1 MPVIMS
7 WWWTFYAYRRTV
19 RPTPDAP
26 LLDITLLV
34 SRLRQRF
41 PDAVIVLLKDWIPAM
56 YRHIP
61 TNRNL
66 YDFRQDHG
74 KFHYPLDDPQG
85 VLQHIRDD
93 EWEYMGDDHHDDE
106 DALAHKYGAVVVRL
120 DRPVSSI
127 TQALVRHGPCFR
139 RDLSHFTQRGHAWIA
154 QTIQHALL
162 QHWQGSNHHDHAL
175 AACKSGH
182 STTIVV

>member
-26 LLDITLLV
+26 LSDITLLV
-34 SRLRQRF
+34 SRLHQRF
-41 PDAVIVLLKDWIPAM
+41 PDAVIVLLKDWIPAL

-74 KFHYPLDDPQG
+74 KFHYELDDPTG
-85 VLQHIRDD
+85 SPSTH
-93 EWEYMGDDHHDDE
+93 
-106 DALAHKYGAVVVRL
+106 
-120 DRPVSSI
+120 S
-127 TQALVRHGPCFR
+127 R
-139 RDLSHFTQRGHAWIA
+139 R
-154 QTIQHALL
+154 
-162 QHWQGSNHHDHAL
+162 
-175 AACKSGH
+175 
-182 STTIVV
+182 